1 MNNERKMFINSCCN
15 IYLHIVI
22 NIKDHKKKLFRMENR
37 KSLEYIY
44 ASIILVYAS
53 WNKGRL
59 ALWRKNEMVNFNF
72 VKDFKRIVYKSE

>member
-37 KSLEYIY
+37 KSLQYIY

-53 WNKGRL
+53 
-59 ALWRKNEMVNFNF
+59 
-72 VKDFKRIVYKSE
+72 